1 MTQIKQFLTKNIK
14 TADVEEDI
22 KSLAKK
28 MSNSDIGFLPI
39 LQNGNYVGVI
49 TDRDLVVKGLAKD
62 LNKAEDIMT
71 KDVVTGSSDLDVED
85 VVELMKKN
93 NIYRL
98 LIIDDHEIQGVVSL
112 GDLGTKD
119 AENLIANTVSKISKE
134 EDNN

>member
-85 VVELMKKN
+85 AVELMKKN

>member
-85 VVELMKKN
+85 AVGLMKKN